1 MGLRMKISY
10 LIFFLTVSAANGQLC
25 SVQAQQPAPA
35 EDILPMDADTNL
47 RMTVPVRLGKDITR
61 NFMVDTGADRSVI
74 SQEAASELNM
84 TASKT
89 VKLHTMNGVST
100 VNTVTI
106 PELGIARTTINNIRA
121 PALPARFLGADGVI
135 GIDSLKNKRIT
146 IDFRKSEI
154 NIVESTEIE
163 AKDDSNLIVVTAKS
177 RFGQLILVDADIEGR
192 KIKVIVDTG
201 AQNSVGNSALR
212 TMTARLLGNKKSV
225 PISLMGVTGDRTNA
239 DYTEIKNIRIGGF
252 VVQNAPV
259 AFADAH
265 PFKRFDLARQPA
277 LLLGMDV
284 LRKFDRVSIDFAN
297 RKIKFLMPRDGQ
309 IRRK

>member
-1 MGLRMKISY
+1 MKSFSALLLLTSLAGIS
-10 LIFFLTVSAANGQLC
+10 LSPALL
-25 SVQAQQPAPA
+25 AQQPAPV
-35 EDILPMDADTNL
+35 EDILTIDADATA
-47 RMTVPVRLGKDITR
+47 RMTVAVRLGSDTTR

-74 SQEAASELNM
+74 SQEVASELKLI
-84 TASKT
+84 ASKP

-100 VNTVTI
+100 VSTVTI
-106 PELGIARTTINNIRA
+106 PELGIARTTITNIRA

-135 GIDSLKNKRIT
+135 GIDSLKNKRIL

-154 NIVESTEIE
+154 AIVESAEIE
-163 AKDDSNLIVVTAKS
+163 AKEESDLIVVTAKS

-201 AQNSVGNSALR
+201 AQNSVGNSVLR
-212 TMTARLLGNKKSV
+212 AITARQSRTKKPV
-225 PISLMGVTGDRTNA
+225 PISLMGVTGDQTSA

-265 PFKRFDLARQPA
+265 PFKRFGLTRQPA

>member
-1 MGLRMKISY
+1 MNTHNARL
-10 LIFFLTVSAANGQLC
+10 LLTSLAMIGMSPALL
-25 SVQAQQPAPA
+25 AQQSAPV
-35 EDILPMDADTNL
+35 EDVLAIDTDATL
-47 RMTVPVRLGKDITR
+47 RMTAPVNLGNNIIR
-61 NFMVDTGADRSVI
+61 RFMVDTGADRSVI
-74 SQEAASELNM
+74 SQEAATELKLV
-84 TASKT
+84 ASKP

-106 PELGIARTTINNIRA
+106 PELGIARTIITNIRA
-121 PALPARFLGADGVI
+121 PALPARHLGADGVI
-135 GIDSLKNKRIT
+135 GIDSLKNKRIM

-154 NIVESTEIE
+154 TIVEAAAIE
-163 AKDDSNLIVVTAKS
+163 PKEEPDLIVVTAKS

-201 AQNSVGNSALR
+201 AQNSVGNGMLR
-212 TMTARLLGNKKSV
+212 TLTSRQTRSRESV
-225 PISLMGVTGDRTNA
+225 SINLMGVTGGLTNA
-239 DYTEIKNIRIGGF
+239 EYTEIKNIRIGGF

-265 PFKRFDLARQPA
+265 PFKRFGLTRQPA

-284 LRKFDRVSIDFAN
+284 LRKFDRVSIDFAS

-309 IRRK
+309 VRRK

>member
-1 MGLRMKISY
+1 MRHLSFH
-10 LIFFLTVSAANGQLC
+10 LSLLLLAATA
-25 SVQAQQPAPA
+25 SIARAQPAPA
-35 EDILPMDADTNL
+35 EETLALSEDTSA
-47 RMTVPVRLGKDITR
+47 RMTVLVRLGSTETR
-61 NFMVDTGADRSVI
+61 KFMVDTGADRSVI
-74 SQEAASELNM
+74 SEE
-84 TASKT
+84 TASQLNLAPSKP
-89 VKLHTMNGVST
+89 VKLHTMNGIAT

-106 PELGIARTTINNIRA
+106 PELGVARSTITNIRA
-121 PALPARFLGADGVI
+121 PALPARYLGADGVI
-135 GIDSLKNKRIT
+135 GIDSLKNKRIM
-146 IDFRKSEI
+146 IDFRKAEI
-154 NIVESTEIE
+154 AIVESTEIE
-163 AKDDSNLIVVTAKS
+163 TRQEPNLIVVTAKS
-177 RFGQLILVDADIEGR
+177 RFGQLILVDADIDGR

-201 AQNSVGNSALR
+201 AQNSVGNDALR
-212 TMTARLLGNKKSV
+212 KITEKQSHQKPPV
-225 PISLMGVTGDRTNA
+225 KISLMGVTGGQTMA

-265 PFKRFDLARQPA
+265 PFKRFGLTRQPA

>member
-1 MGLRMKISY
+1 MMTQNLVA
-10 LIFFLTVSAANGQLC
+10 LLLLTILGMSPASL
-25 SVQAQQPAPA
+25 AQQPAPA
-35 EDILPMDADTNL
+35 EDILPLDADANA
-47 RMTVPVRLGKDITR
+47 RMTVVVRLGSDITR

-74 SQEAASELNM
+74 SQEVANELKL
-84 TASKT
+84 TASKP
-89 VKLHTMNGVST
+89 VKLHTMNGVSI
-100 VNTVTI
+100 VSTVTI
-106 PELGIARTTINNIRA
+106 PQLGIANTIITNIRA
-121 PALPARFLGADGVI
+121 PTLPARFIGADGVI
-135 GIDSLKNKRIT
+135 GIDSLKNKRIM

-154 NIVESTEIE
+154 AIVEATEIE
-163 AKDDSNLIVVTAKS
+163 TKDESNLIVVTAKS

-201 AQNSVGNSALR
+201 AQNSVGNSVLQAITSR
-212 TMTARLLGNKKSV
+212 QSHTKKPV
-225 PISLMGVTGDRTNA
+225 PISLMGVTGGQTSA

-259 AFADAH
+259 AFANAH
-265 PFKRFDLARQPA
+265 PFKRFGLTRQPA

-284 LRKFDRVSIDFAN
+284 LRKFDRISIDFAN